1 MEKYTNI
8 REALFRELKPQ
19 LTGPSFEAWIKDLV
33 LYELDEE
40 LCIAYFGVPEIP
52 GRNGPQI
59 LTIINNR
66 YHGLIETSLS
76 NILQDKYRLVVK
88 PLSAYAAADPQEDA
102 VAAEK
107 AEESLPAKN
116 DDWGLQHT
124 FDSFVVGEANR
135 LAYVAAIAVAASP
148 GQAYNPVY
156 IYGASGMGKTH
167 LLQAIGRYIGE
178 TRPNLSVLYV
188 SAENFT
194 NEFITAIQKK
204 TTSEFKAKYRNV
216 DVLLID
222 DIQFFGRAKE
232 SQEEFFHTF
241 NDLYQANK
249 QIVISSDCEPEKLD
263 NLQERLKTRFQWN
276 LIADIQP
283 PAYET
288 RVAIL
293 LKHAELQ
300 GLEINQNLRD
310 VIDMIAQSVSKNV
323 RELEGALTRIVSFSR
338 LLNEE
343 ITPEFARKTLKNIF
357 REEDARITPEKI
369 KRIVSQFYQVKESD
383 LDSDKRQKN
392 ISEARQ
398 VAMYLVRE
406 FTDLSLPRIGECFG
420 GKHHT
425 TVIHGCS
432 RIEELS
438 RSRADMKAVI
448 QTLRAEIKK

>member
-1 MEKYTNI
+1 MEKYTDI
-8 REALFRELKPQ
+8 RNRLFEYLKQ
-19 LTGPSFEAWIKDLV
+19 QMTGPSFDAWVRDLEIV
-33 LYELDEE
+33 SIDDD
-40 LCIAYFGVPEIP
+40 LCIAYFGVPEIS
-52 GRNGPQI
+52 GRNVSQI
-59 LTIINNR
+59 VSVLNSR
-66 YHGLIETSLS
+66 YRELLEAALKSV
-76 NILQDKYRLVVK
+76 LQGKYRIVVK
-88 PLSAYAAADPQEDA
+88 LLSEYDNSDQEGSSI
-102 VAAEK
+102 VNQFEEK
-107 AEESLPAKN
+107 TPAKN
-116 DDWGLQHT
+116 AAFGPQYT
-124 FDSFVVGEANR
+124 FDAFVVGAANR
-135 LAYVAAIAVAASP
+135 LAYAAAIAVAASP

-167 LLQAIGRYIGE
+167 LLQAIGAYIRE
-178 TRPNLSVLYV
+178 HQPQLSVLYV

-204 TTSEFKAKYRNV
+204 ATHEFKAKYRTV

-263 NLQERLKTRFQWN
+263 NLQDRLKTRFQWN

-283 PAYET
+283 PSYET

-300 GLEINQNLRD
+300 GLELTQGLYD
-310 VIDMIAQSVSKNV
+310 VIDMIAQSVTRNV
-323 RELEGALTRIVSFSR
+323 RELEGALTRIVNFSK
-338 LLNEE
+338 LLNED
-343 ITPEFARKTLKNIF
+343 ISPQFAKKTLKNIF
-357 REEDARITPEKI
+357 KEEEGKITPEKI
-369 KRIVSQFYQVKESD
+369 KRVVSQFYQVKESD

-398 VAMYLVRE
+398 MAMYLMRE
-406 FTDLSLPRIGECFG
+406 YTDLSLPKIGECFG

-425 TVIHGCS
+425 TVIHSCN
-432 RIEELS
+432 RVEELAKS
-438 RSRADMKAVI
+438 RQDVKEILKALKSELGV
-448 QTLRAEIKK
+448 